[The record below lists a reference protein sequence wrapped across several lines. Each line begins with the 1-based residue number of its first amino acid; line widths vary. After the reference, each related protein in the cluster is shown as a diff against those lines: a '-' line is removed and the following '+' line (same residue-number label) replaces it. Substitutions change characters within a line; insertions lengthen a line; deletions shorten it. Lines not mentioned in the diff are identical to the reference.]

1 MPTTIYLTAEEV
13 IRINEQVLR
22 QAGQVALPA
31 RDQGLLES
39 ALQRPQQASF
49 HEGADVVTQGALY
62 MVGIAM
68 NHPHESSVRRRQQAH
83 GYVAGLTFLR
93 LNGYQLARP
102 DPADP
107 QLAVWLEQVVTH
119 TLAFENFV
127 ERLRKRLNG

>member
-1 MPTTIYLTAEEV
+1 MPAIIYLTAEEV
-13 IRINEQVLR
+13 IRINEHVLR
-22 QAGQVALPA
+22 QAGQMALPA
-31 RDQGLLES
+31 RDKGLLES

-49 HEGADVVTQGALY
+49 YEDADVVTQGALY

-68 NHPHESSVRRRQQAH
+68 NHPFVDGNKRT
-83 GYVAGLTFLR
+83 GYVAGFAFLR

-119 TLAFENFV
+119 TLAFETFV
-127 ERLRKRLNG
+127 EQLRERLNS

>member
-1 MPTTIYLTAEEV
+1 MPTLIYLTAEEV

-39 ALQRPQQASF
+39 ALQRPQQAAF
-49 HEGADVVTQGALY
+49 YEDADIVTQGALY

-68 NHPHESSVRRRQQAH
+68 NHPFVDGNKRT
-83 GYVAGLTFLR
+83 GYVAGFTFLR
-93 LNGYQLARP
+93 LNGYQVAQP

-107 QLAVWLEQVVTH
+107 QLAIWLEQVVTH
-119 TLAFENFV
+119 TLSFEVFV
-127 ERLRKRLNG
+127 ERLREPLPG

>member
-1 MPTTIYLTAEEV
+1 MPTLIYLTAEEV

-39 ALQRPQQASF
+39 ALQRPQQAAF
-49 HEGADVVTQGALY
+49 YEDADIVTQGALY

-68 NHPHESSVRRRQQAH
+68 NHPFVDGNKRT
-83 GYVAGLTFLR
+83 GYVAGFTFLR
-93 LNGYQLARP
+93 LNGYQVAQP

-107 QLAVWLEQVVTH
+107 QLAIWLEQVVTH
-119 TLAFENFV
+119 ALSFEAFV
-127 ERLRKRLNG
+127 ERVRERLQG